1 MTTIHRIVA
10 VLALAACVGDV
21 AGCSEPATKP
31 PSTNAP
37 ENRAAAPQPSNTG
50 HPPAAADARTTF
62 GAKCAI
68 CHAESGS
75 GDSHFAQSGIPDFT
89 DPKWQARET
98 DADLE
103 RVIRNGK
110 GKFMPA
116 WDGKL
121 SDGEITALIR
131 FIRAFPERS
140 GAKPDAVQS

>member
-1 MTTIHRIVA
+1 MTTICRIVA
-10 VLALAACVGDV
+10 TLALAACVGYV
-21 AGCSEPATKP
+21 AGCSKPAATP

-37 ENRAAAPQPSNTG
+37 ENRAAAPQTSHPER
-50 HPPAAADARTTF
+50 PPATADVRTTF
-62 GAKCAI
+62 DAKCAI
-68 CHAESGS
+68 CHAESGG

-121 SDGEITALIR
+121 SDVEIAALIR